1 MADEEMKQAYWR
13 RTMRLALFTVLMILA
28 LVALLPLLAPYLN
41 GYRFLRFPLGFFLAT
56 HIGVVVCVIVVYWFL
71 GAQERT
77 DRRYN
82 MTIQF

>member
-1 MADEEMKQAYWR
+1 MADDEMKQAYWR
-13 RTMRLALFTVLMILA
+13 RTARLAFLTVI
-28 LVALLPLLAPYLN
+28 LVAALAAALPLLAPYLN

-56 HIGVVVCVIVVYWFL
+56 HVGIVVCVIVVYWFL
-71 GAQERT
+71 SAQERT